1 MQSRQYT
8 ILVLVITLCIILS
21 GCVTKDSLE
30 SEEITRSFNV
40 SSRTVVYVNQISG
53 PVAVSTWED
62 DTVQMTAQKKA
73 YFGGREELDKVS
85 IAVTEGN
92 RELLIETKYP
102 LYGEASVSV
111 EMQLMVPGD
120 VTVKVLETT
129 EEMST

>member
-1 MQSRQYT
+1 
-8 ILVLVITLCIILS
+8 
-21 GCVTKDSLE
+21 
-30 SEEITRSFNV
+30 
-40 SSRTVVYVNQISG
+40 VVYVNQISG